1 VSAAET
7 LALAIPSVVS
17 GAVLI
22 AARAAFASRADMG
35 RRIGELE
42 KARDIET
49 GRRQGYE
56 QAQREAAAATS
67 KADGR

>member
-22 AARAAFASRADMG
+22 AARAAFASRAD
-35 RRIGELE
+35 
-42 KARDIET
+42 IET